1 MIAKKLCA
9 TLAVALLATAG
20 LVPTAEAQDKSKIRT
35 HSKWVRGEQ
44 MPLEDLQNYPCH
56 IEELP
61 CSKFPPPKVER
72 VKFTGT
78 LGDKERGK
86 KIALDLRWGN
96 CIACHNL
103 PGGLE
108 GGNIGPSLA
117 DYAKRN
123 MPNDYTYQRIWDN
136 RVFNPNAF
144 MPLYGPNKVLDDQ
157 EIRDVMAYLLS
168 GG

>member
-1 MIAKKLCA
+1 MIAKSPRAALAA
-9 TLAVALLATAG
+9 TLLAACG
-20 LVPTAEAQDKSKIRT
+20 LAAAADDTSKIRT
-35 HSKWVRGEQ
+35 HSQWVRGQQ
-44 MPLEDLQNYPCH
+44 MPLEDLKNYPCH
-56 IEELP
+56 IAELP
-61 CSKFPPPKVER
+61 CSKYPPPKVEK
-72 VKFTGT
+72 VKFTGS

-123 MPNDYTYQRIWDN
+123 MPHDYTYQRIWDN

-144 MPLYGPNKVLDDQ
+144 MPLYGPNKVLDEQ
-157 EIRDVMAYLLS
+157 EIRDVMAFLLS